1 MYKLTQE
8 VITGINIV
16 AALQGEHNMPG
27 IADIE
32 RELNYLAKYVAD
44 SEKYYGVAFKKS
56 EVKKDDQFD
65 VVSDTKAHFE
75 EFYFGGQRDLEFGY
89 RPQPVFRLVMEPLLE
104 SMLELSHDE
113 ILDSFG
119 NIVDQL
125 KEFLVI
131 ADHNRK
137 LDSAVAYTLYRK
149 MIMDKV
155 KAKKIKE
162 ATEGVMRLRKKSLAL
177 RHEINKSRA

>member
-1 MYKLTQE
+1 MYKLTQD

-27 IADIE
+27 VADIE

-44 SEKYYGVAFKKS
+44 SEKYYGVAFKKT
-56 EVKKDDQFD
+56 EDKKDDQFD
-65 VVSDTKAHFE
+65 VISDTKAHFE

-104 SMLELSHDE
+104 SMTELSHDE

-119 NIVDQL
+119 NVVDQL
-125 KEFLVI
+125 KEFLTI
-131 ADHNRK
+131 ADYNRK

-155 KAKKIKE
+155 KARKVKE

-177 RHEINKSRA
+177 RREINKSRA